1 MDLLQRKV
9 KDKIISSIE
18 PSVLGLFDLQVLE
31 KDVKKYLKI
40 TIAKGYNTPYHIK
53 GMNDT

>member
-31 KDVKKYLKI
+31 KDDKKYLKI
-40 TIAKGYNTPYHIK
+40 TIAKGYNTTYHIK